1 MLTFRHKSEVKENGV
16 KQRISDKEINKMSFR
31 NEIAKEIESIETRK
45 KDVESRLDYMFDNFT
60 PEDDGVMEA
69 VMSLSEYIV
78 NMDEKLNKLKETFW
92 KLV

>member
-1 MLTFRHKSEVKENGV
+1 MRNTENREKINGGNDNMTFR
-16 KQRISDKEINKMSFR
+16 D
-31 NEIAKEIESIETRK
+31 EIAKEIEAIETRK

-60 PEDDGVMEA
+60 LEDDGVEEA

-78 NMDEKLNKLKETFW
+78 RLEEKLKKLKETFW

>member
-1 MLTFRHKSEVKENGV
+1 MKFR
-16 KQRISDKEINKMSFR
+16 D
-31 NEIAKEIESIETRK
+31 EIAKEIEAIETRK
-45 KDVESRLDYMFDNFT
+45 KDVESKLDYMFDNFT

-78 NMDEKLNKLKETFW
+78 RLDEKLKNLKETFW

>member
-1 MLTFRHKSEVKENGV
+1 MRNTENREKINGGNDNMTFR
-16 KQRISDKEINKMSFR
+16 D
-31 NEIAKEIESIETRK
+31 EIAKEIEAIETRK

-60 PEDDGVMEA
+60 PEDDGAEEA

-78 NMDEKLNKLKETFW
+78 RLDEKLKKLKETFW

>member
-1 MLTFRHKSEVKENGV
+1 ME
-16 KQRISDKEINKMSFR
+16 KEINKMKFR
-31 NEIAKEIESIETRK
+31 DEIAKEIEAIETRK
-45 KDVESRLDYMFDNFT
+45 KDVESKLDYMFDNFT

-78 NMDEKLNKLKETFW
+78 RLDEKLKNLKETFW

>member
-1 MLTFRHKSEVKENGV
+1 MKFR
-16 KQRISDKEINKMSFR
+16 D
-31 NEIAKEIESIETRK
+31 EIAKEIEAIETRK

-60 PEDDGVMEA
+60 PEDDRVMEA

-78 NMDEKLNKLKETFW
+78 RLDEKLKKLKETFW

>member
-1 MLTFRHKSEVKENGV
+1 
-16 KQRISDKEINKMSFR
+16 MSFR
-31 NEIAKEIESIETRK
+31 DEIAKEIEAIETRK
-45 KDVESRLDYMFDNFT
+45 KDVESRLDYM

-78 NMDEKLNKLKETFW
+78 NLGEKLNKLKETFW

>member
-1 MLTFRHKSEVKENGV
+1 MRNTENREKINGGNDNMTFR
-16 KQRISDKEINKMSFR
+16 D
-31 NEIAKEIESIETRK
+31 EIAKEIEAIETRK

-60 PEDDGVMEA
+60 LEDDGVEEA

-78 NMDEKLNKLKETFW
+78 RLDEKLKKLKETFW

>member
-1 MLTFRHKSEVKENGV
+1 
-16 KQRISDKEINKMSFR
+16 MSFR
-31 NEIAKEIESIETRK
+31 DEIAKKIEAIETRK
-45 KDVESRLDYMFDNFT
+45 KDVESKLDYMFDNFT

-78 NMDEKLNKLKETFW
+78 RLDEKLKNLKETFW